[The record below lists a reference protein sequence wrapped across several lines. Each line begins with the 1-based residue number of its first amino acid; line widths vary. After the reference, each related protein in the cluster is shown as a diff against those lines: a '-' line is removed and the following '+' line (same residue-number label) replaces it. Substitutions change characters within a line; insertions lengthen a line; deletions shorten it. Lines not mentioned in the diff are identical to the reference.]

1 MQTTTERE
9 IFARLSPVCSAQ
21 RRRAVLQATGRG
33 LLGGSAIAVALGLVN
48 LALGTA
54 PLVATMLPD
63 ASWWLVRWALL
74 PGVAVVALLAG
85 PSIAA
90 WRARR
95 RKPDRHAAAA
105 AVDRHYGLDDRT
117 RTALTFLEKTDRK
130 PLEEMQ
136 IAECAERLAGIDPR
150 AVVPGGLPKPW
161 GAALALSVLAVAA
174 IAGPPAIR
182 PPTYPAVAARGTE
195 TGAQGTEAKG
205 TPATGPTDERPSA
218 GPPPAA
224 SVAAEIKWRVAPSA
238 EVVVT
243 RANLLDGA
251 ALEEVILDEDRPGAA
266 DQSVAPGDANKIK
279 PGGPAQVVLE
289 GELVPWR
296 HRLTV
301 RRYFKSL
308 RPNSPR
314 RQE

>member
-1 MQTTTERE
+1 MQATTEHE
-9 IFARLSPVCSAQ
+9 IFARLTPVCSAQ

-54 PLVATMLPD
+54 PLFATVLPD
-63 ASWWLVRWALL
+63 ASWWLVRWGLL

-90 WRARR
+90 WRAAR

-117 RTALTFLEKTDRK
+117 RTALAFLEKIDRK

-136 IAECAERLAGIDPR
+136 IADCAERLAGLDPR

-161 GAALALSVLAVAA
+161 GAALALSLLAVAA
-174 IAGPPAIR
+174 IAGPLAIR
-182 PPTYPAVAARGTE
+182 PPTCPAVAAQGTE
-195 TGAQGTEAKG
+195 TGAQGAKAAG
-205 TPATGPTDERPSA
+205 APATGPTDERPAAGAPPSA
-218 GPPPAA
+218 PL
-224 SVAAEIKWRVAPSA
+224 AAEIKWRVAPSA

-243 RANLLDGA
+243 RANLLDGVP
-251 ALEEVILDEDRPGAA
+251 LEEAIFDEDRPGAP
-266 DQSVAPGDANKIK
+266 DRSVAPGDADKVK
-279 PGGPAQVVLE
+279 PGGPTQIVLE

-301 RRYFKSL
+301 RRYFRSL
-308 RPNSPR
+308 RPDSPR
-314 RQE
+314 RLE

>member
-1 MQTTTERE
+1 MQASTEHE
-9 IFARLSPVCSAQ
+9 IFARLSPVCSRE
-21 RRRAVLQATGRG
+21 RRRAVLRATGRG
-33 LLGGSAIAVALGLVN
+33 LLGGSLVAVALGLVN
-48 LALGTA
+48 LALGAA
-54 PLVATMLPD
+54 PLFSAMLPD
-63 ASWWLVRWALL
+63 ASSWLVRWALL
-74 PGVAVVALLAG
+74 PGAAGVALLAG

-90 WRARR
+90 WRAAR

-117 RTALTFLEKTDRK
+117 RTALAFLEKTDRT

-136 IAECAERLAGIDPR
+136 IADCAERLAGIDPR

-161 GAALALSVLAVAA
+161 GAALVLSVLAVAA
-174 IAGPPAIR
+174 IAGPLAIR
-182 PPTYPAVAARGTE
+182 PPTYPAVAV
-195 TGAQGTEAKG
+195 QGTEADAEG
-205 TPATGPTDERPSA
+205 TPAIGPTDERPAAGTPTSA
-218 GPPPAA
+218 PL
-224 SVAAEIKWRVAPSA
+224 AAEIEWRVAPSA

-243 RANLLDGA
+243 RANLLDGVP
-251 ALEEVILDEDRPGAA
+251 LEAVISDEDRPGAP
-266 DQSVAPGDANKIK
+266 DRSVAPGDAKKIQ
-279 PGGPAQVVLE
+279 PGGPAPIVLE

-301 RRYFKSL
+301 RRYFRSL

>member
-1 MQTTTERE
+1 MQATTEHE
-9 IFARLSPVCSAQ
+9 IFARLTPVCSAQ
-21 RRRAVLQATGRG
+21 RRRAMLQATGRG
-33 LLGGSAIAVALGLVN
+33 LLGGSAVAVALGLVN

-54 PLVATMLPD
+54 PLFSTVFPN

-74 PGVAVVALLAG
+74 PGLAVVALLAG

-90 WRARR
+90 WGARR

-136 IAECAERLAGIDPR
+136 IADCAERLAGIDPR

-182 PPTYPAVAARGTE
+182 LPTGPAAA
-195 TGAQGTEAKG
+195 AQPTEADAEG
-205 TPATGPTDERPSA
+205 PPATGPTDERPSG
-218 GPPPAA
+218 GPLPAA
-224 SVAAEIKWRVAPSA
+224 PLAAEIKWRVAPSA

-243 RANLLDGA
+243 RANLLDGVP
-251 ALEEVILDEDRPGAA
+251 LEEVIFDEDRPGAA
-266 DQSVAPGDANKIK
+266 RRSALPGEADKIA
-279 PGGPAQVVLE
+279 PGGPARIVLE
-289 GELVPWR
+289 GEPVPWR

-301 RRYFKSL
+301 RRYFRSL
-308 RPNSPR
+308 RP
-314 RQE
+314 E